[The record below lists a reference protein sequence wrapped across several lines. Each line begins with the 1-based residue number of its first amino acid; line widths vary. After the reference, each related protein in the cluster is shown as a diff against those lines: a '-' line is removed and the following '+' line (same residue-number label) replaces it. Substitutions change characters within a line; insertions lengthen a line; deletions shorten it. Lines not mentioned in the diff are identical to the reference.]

1 VIVVDAS
8 VLVTV
13 IAERGASADASQRR
27 LDGDEVIAPELI
39 DLEVVD
45 VVRRLV
51 RGGHIAEPDA
61 RAGLI
66 AMAQAPIER
75 LSHAG
80 LVRRTWELRDN
91 LSAYD
96 AAYVALAETFEIT
109 LVTRDARIAR
119 APGLRCAVEVLS

>member
-1 VIVVDAS
+1 MIVVDAS
-8 VLVTV
+8 VLVTLV
-13 IAERGASADASQRR
+13 AERGARADAAQRR

-39 DLEVVD
+39 DLEVLN

-51 RGGHIAEPDA
+51 RGGQVSEPDA

-66 AMAQAPIER
+66 AIAQAPIER
-75 LSHAG
+75 FSHAG
-80 LVRRTWELRDN
+80 LLHRSWELRDN

-96 AAYVALAETFEIT
+96 AAYVALAEIFDVT
-109 LVTRDARIAR
+109 LVTRDVRLAR